1 MGRDDSGEW
10 RIMTE
15 SPPPLDALA
24 KVAICPLCGFSRPKE
39 RATCEPCDDAARA
52 VATAWFASIWTA
64 GA

>member
-1 MGRDDSGEW
+1 
-10 RIMTE
+10 MTE
-15 SPPPLDALA
+15 SHPLPFDPDAPPAPAGA
-24 KVAICPLCGFSRPKE
+24 AICPLCGFRRPKE